1 MRAAWDSSYHYFP
14 VRPDQVPPQTREAAE
29 KMRGAV
35 LADLG
40 VRENVSVVWFTKE
53 LRADR
58 SEPLPRE
65 ARGELWILRDLPPE
79 AAAKAVAR
87 GLHLRFAGSP
97 AEGQTFGLISLEEAA
112 ARTYADYAL
121 RELNPV
127 EKE

>member
-1 MRAAWDSSYHYFP
+1 MSTTTSYTYLP
-14 VRPDQVPPQTREAAE
+14 VRPDQVPTPTREAAG
-29 KMRGAV
+29 KMLEAV

-40 VRENVSVVWFTKE
+40 VRENVSVFWYAKE
-53 LRADR
+53 LLSERT
-58 SEPLPRE
+58 EPLPR
-65 ARGELWILRDLPPE
+65 ALRRELWILRDLPPE

-87 GLHLRFAGSP
+87 ELHRRHAGSP

-121 RELNPV
+121 RELTPG